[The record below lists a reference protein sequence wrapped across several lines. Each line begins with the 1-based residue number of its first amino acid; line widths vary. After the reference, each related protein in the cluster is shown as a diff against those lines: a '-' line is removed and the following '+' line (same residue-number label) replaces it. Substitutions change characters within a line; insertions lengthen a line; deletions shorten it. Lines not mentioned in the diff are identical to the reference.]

1 MVFSSIVFIFRFLP
15 LAVFIYFLTPKKYKN
30 LAIFLLSLIFYSFG
44 EPKYFPII
52 ILSILIDFI
61 VSNIIEN
68 NRDNKTLCNTMLTIS
83 IIFNLGLLIFFK
95 YINFFIDNINFIFN
109 IYIKNITLTLPL
121 GISFYTFQ
129 TLSYTID
136 VYNKKIHAEKNIVDF
151 GAFVALFPQLI
162 AGPIVKYIDIN
173 NQIKN
178 RKTSLEEIESGIQ
191 YFIIGLGKKVLI
203 ANNIGL
209 LWDELNSLGFSNIST
224 PLAWLGVLSFS
235 LQIYFDFSGYSQMAI
250 GIGKIFGFSLPNNF
264 NYPYISRSMTE
275 FWRRWHISLGS
286 WFKEYVY
293 IPLGGSRKSKKRTY
307 FNLLIVW
314 ILTGFWHGAEYNF
327 ILWGIFFFI
336 LISIEK
342 AGFINIL
349 NNNKILSHIY
359 VIIFLLIGFSIFSIS
374 NTAKLI
380 EFLKRLF
387 IFKGGLDYLYYLK
400 NYGIILIIGC
410 IFSMPIYKK
419 INLKYKNIK
428 TLKVIF
434 MLIIFILSIA
444 YLVDSSYNPF
454 LYFRF

>member
-342 AGFINIL
+342 AGFINVL

>member
-224 PLAWLGVLSFS
+224 PLAWLGILSFS